1 MELSTY
7 ILKKMFSDF
16 DPVLIGSSDSISF
29 NAVSTVPN
37 TQFGLDYI
45 NAFNFP
51 KYEQERHLA
60 LPQLYVT
67 DYEHLDEITKQSIA
81 PAGIICGNVSDTSI
95 EKLHSFSVPILAL
108 VSHCSIEQ
116 LYQRILFC
124 LFALHQDD
132 DLLSRL
138 TKQLISGASLDEL
151 LMTVSNHLHRPL
163 LMIRRDNHLLA
174 QTLTAF
180 AGEYSSLSPSVQ
192 SFLDERQ
199 IPQDTQ
205 ASMQRDGLFEK
216 LSHASHPL
224 HFPFDNTA
232 SAISTS
238 LFVDEIYVGTISLF
252 FFGCSPSWRD
262 YYVMSQIG
270 PIFSSYLKKSGE
282 ILPNDQSLWGD
293 FMRDLIYETTDARSV
308 AIGLASVDVHFSGK
322 MVLIQIRPRDGN
334 RSVATLYPLQKQL
347 EEVLLTKKS
356 FLLSDSI
363 CLIAELGED
372 LVLPRKTIKNLQ
384 KFLIQQDFIAGISN
398 IFSDILSLKKYYEQ
412 TQTALAVTADVAEQ
426 TRIFQYQ
433 DYFQRHL
440 LSVCSQK
447 VPLESLCSPAVTI
460 LQEYDKKHGTNYL
473 ATLRVYIESDLNISK
488 ASQRMSIHYNTMK
501 YRLNTIF
508 SLTGVDLSKIN
519 TISNLCI
526 SFLALDTLTSQSNEH
541 L

>member
-7 ILKKMFSDF
+7 ILKKMFSDY
-16 DPVLIGSSDSISF
+16 DPVLIGSGASISF

-45 NAFNFP
+45 HACQFP
-51 KYEQERHLA
+51 QYEQERHLS

-67 DYEHLDEITKQSIA
+67 DFEHLEEIAKQSIA
-81 PAGIICGNVSDTSI
+81 PAGIICGNVTDPASET
-95 EKLHSFSVPILAL
+95 LHSFAVPVLAL
-108 VSHCSIEQ
+108 TSQCTIEQ

-132 DLLSRL
+132 ALFSRL
-138 TKQLISGASLDEL
+138 TKHLISGNSLDKL
-151 LMTVSNHLHRPL
+151 LMTVSEHLHRPL

-180 AGEYSSLSPSVQ
+180 SGEYSTLSPSVQ
-192 SFLDERQ
+192 AFLDNRQ

-205 ASMQRDGLFEK
+205 AQMQRNGLFEE
-216 LSHASHPL
+216 LSHATYPL
-224 HFPFDNTA
+224 RIFFDNSA

-238 LFVDEIYVGTISLF
+238 LFVDDIYVGTISLF
-252 FFGCSPSWRD
+252 FFDCDPSWRD

-293 FMRDLIYETTDARSV
+293 FMRDLIYETTDTHSV
-308 AIGLASVDVHFSGK
+308 AIGLASVDVHFSGR
-322 MVLIQIRPRDGN
+322 MVLIQIRPRDGS

-356 FLLSDSI
+356 FLLTDSI

-372 LVLPRKTIKNLQ
+372 LIPSRNTIKKLQ
-384 KFLIQQDFIAGISN
+384 DFLAQQDFVAGISN
-398 IFSDILSLKKYYEQ
+398 IFSDILSLKNFYEQ
-412 TQTALAVTADVAEQ
+412 TQTALAVAPDVAVQ

-440 LSVCSQK
+440 LSVCSRK
-447 VPLESLCSPAVTI
+447 VPLESLCAPAVTI

-473 ATLRVYIESDLNISK
+473 NTLRVYIQCDLNISK
-488 ASQRMSIHYNTMK
+488 ASQRLSIHYNTMK
-501 YRLNTIF
+501 YRLNTILA
-508 SLTGVDLSKIN
+508 LTDIDLSEIN

-526 SFLALDTLTSQSNEH
+526 SFLVLDT
-541 L
+541 